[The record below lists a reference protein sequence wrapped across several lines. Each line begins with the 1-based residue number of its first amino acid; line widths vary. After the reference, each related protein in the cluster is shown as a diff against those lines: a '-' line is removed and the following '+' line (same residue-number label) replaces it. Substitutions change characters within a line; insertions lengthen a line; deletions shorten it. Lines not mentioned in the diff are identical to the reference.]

1 MNKYVFQFVTGRAKS
16 DVLLNNMC
24 EVFNGKIVE
33 GRDMPIISALEYIR
47 EYLMR
52 RIVTVNKLIA
62 KCDGPLTPTATRLLE
77 IRKEKAVDYVVS
89 WNGDAM
95 YQVTGGSFE
104 QYVVNMSERSC
115 TCRYWE
121 ITGIPCKHAIAV
133 NWDMARNNMNP
144 GLIEEW
150 VHPCYRLDTWKQVY
164 SHKICPTNGPSMW
177 PKCNLTTTIIP
188 PNHHPQPGRPNKKRK
203 RSATEMIDIVK
214 NGKLSRKL
222 KTVTCVL
229 CKEKG
234 HNKRTCK
241 GPRNL
246 VHTGGKKKNMN
257 PANQAKSQKPPN
269 PSAATKNAATQR
281 AATSSEAA
289 PKKKAATQAASK
301 KGGAGRG
308 KKKNAGPSV
317 AK

>member
-1 MNKYVFQFVTGRAKS
+1 
-16 DVLLNNMC
+16 
-24 EVFNGKIVE
+24 
-33 GRDMPIISALEYIR
+33 
-47 EYLMR
+47 
-52 RIVTVNKLIA
+52 
-62 KCDGPLTPTATRLLE
+62 
-77 IRKEKAVDYVVS
+77 
-89 WNGDAM
+89 M
-95 YQVTGGSFE
+95 YQVTGGWFE

-164 SHKICPTNGPSMW
+164 SHKIRPTNGPSMW

-241 GPRNL
+241 RPRNP
-246 VHTGGKKKNMN
+246 VHIGGKKKNMN
-257 PANQAKSQKPPN
+257 PAN
-269 PSAATKNAATQR
+269 PSAATQNAATQR
-281 AATSSEAA
+281 AATSSKAA
-289 PKKKAATQAASK
+289 PTKKAATQATSSSQAASK

>member
-1 MNKYVFQFVTGRAKS
+1 
-16 DVLLNNMC
+16 
-24 EVFNGKIVE
+24 
-33 GRDMPIISALEYIR
+33 
-47 EYLMR
+47 
-52 RIVTVNKLIA
+52 
-62 KCDGPLTPTATRLLE
+62 
-77 IRKEKAVDYVVS
+77 
-89 WNGDAM
+89 
-95 YQVTGGSFE
+95 
-104 QYVVNMSERSC
+104 
-115 TCRYWE
+115 
-121 ITGIPCKHAIAV
+121 
-133 NWDMARNNMNP
+133 MARNNMNP

-177 PKCNLTTTIIP
+177 PKCNLTTTIIL

-257 PANQAKSQKPPN
+257 PA
-269 PSAATKNAATQR
+269 
-281 AATSSEAA
+281 TSSKAA
-289 PKKKAATQAASK
+289 PTKKAATQATSSSQAASK
-301 KGGAGRG
+301 KVVQVGVRRRMQAQ
-308 KKKNAGPSV
+308 V
-317 AK
+317 